1 MLEILK
7 LLIEVV
13 LFVLIVSAVCGLVA
27 FFRDLKRFKGDL
39 NISLPRAKLIEK
51 IIEQQELERQK
62 KAEEAAETS
71 EEKEE
76 EHTEE
81 QKKEG
86 EPNECAVF

>member
-7 LLIEVV
+7 LLIEFILLV
-13 LFVLIVSAVCGLVA
+13 LVVSAVCGLVA

-62 KAEEAAETS
+62 KAEEAVRAD
-71 EEKEE
+71 EE
-76 EHTEE
+76 ETKE
-81 QKKEG
+81 KEG
-86 EPNECAVF
+86 EPDESPVY